1 MLNKGRS
8 RGFWWVG
15 GASASSFWD
24 VILRLGERRY
34 DVSEGCLVMGILNR
48 TTDSFYDAG
57 AYWRFDDFLR
67 KAEELAAEGADI
79 LDVGGVRAAPGEEI
93 SADEEASR
101 VLPAIEALAERFDI
115 PLSVD
120 TWRASVAEAAY
131 ASGAVLGNDISGF
144 ADPDYLEAA
153 AAAGASVVAC
163 HVRLAPRLAD
173 PNPSYGDLFSEVR
186 SYLLERAGWAE
197 TAGLESS
204 QILLDVGLD
213 LGKTPEMSTELLRKG
228 KWPADTADPAG
239 AGSADTAYPVLMSAS
254 NKGFLGRL
262 CGRKVG
268 DLSDA
273 TAAAHFLGALGG
285 CAVIRAHDVCRTRRM
300 AAIACVLKRRR
311 GDLFGGDE
319 PLESATAAASAETR
333 RKERAER
340 PEHPERMSRL

>member
-1 MLNKGRS
+1 M
-8 RGFWWVG
+8 
-15 GASASSFWD
+15 
-24 VILRLGERRY
+24 ILRLGERRC

-67 KAEELAAEGADI
+67 KADELASEGADI
-79 LDVGGVRAAPGEEI
+79 LDVGGVRAAPGDEI

-131 ASGAVLGNDISGF
+131 AAGAVLGNDISGF
-144 ADPDYLEAA
+144 ADPDYLEVAA
-153 AAAGASVVAC
+153 SAGASVVAC

-173 PNPSYGDLFSEVR
+173 PNPSYVDLLGEVR

-197 TAGLESS
+197 TAGLENS
-204 QILLDVGLD
+204 QVLLDVGLD
-213 LGKTPEMSTELLRKG
+213 LGKTPEMSAELLRKG
-228 KWPADTADPAG
+228 KWPADTE
-239 AGSADTAYPVLMSAS
+239 YPVLMSAS

-262 CGRKVG
+262 CGRAVG
-268 DLSDA
+268 DLTAA

-285 CAVIRAHDVCRTRRM
+285 CAVIRAHDVCLTRRM
-300 AAIACVLKRRR
+300 AAIACALKRRR
-311 GDLFGGDE
+311 IDQLSGDE
-319 PLESATAAASAETR
+319 TPESAASAAGAETR
-333 RKERAER
+333 RKERMSGLSGRADEQSSGR
-340 PEHPERMSRL
+340 ADERMSG

>member
-1 MLNKGRS
+1 
-8 RGFWWVG
+8 
-15 GASASSFWD
+15 
-24 VILRLGERRY
+24 
-34 DVSEGCLVMGILNR
+34 MGILNR

-57 AYWRFDDFLR
+57 AYWRFEDFLR
-67 KAEELAAEGADI
+67 KAEELASEGADI
-79 LDVGGVRAAPGEEI
+79 LDVGGVRAAPGDEI

-101 VLPAIEALAERFDI
+101 VLPAIEALVERFDI

-131 ASGAVLGNDISGF
+131 AAGAVLGNDISGF

-173 PNPSYGDLFSEVR
+173 PNPSYRDLFSEVR

-213 LGKTPEMSTELLRKG
+213 LGKTPEMSAELLRKG
-228 KWPADTADPAG
+228 KWP
-239 AGSADTAYPVLMSAS
+239 ADTAYPVLMSAS

-285 CAVIRAHDVCRTRRM
+285 CTVIRAHDVCRTRRM
-300 AAIACVLKRRR
+300 VEIACALKRRR
-311 GDLFGGDE
+311 GDLLGDDE
-319 PLESATAAASAETR
+319 PPESATAAASAETR
-333 RKERAER
+333 RKEQPERSELSEPSEPSER
-340 PEHPERMSRL
+340 PERPERMPHP

>member
-1 MLNKGRS
+1 
-8 RGFWWVG
+8 
-15 GASASSFWD
+15 
-24 VILRLGERRY
+24 
-34 DVSEGCLVMGILNR
+34 MGILNR

-67 KAEELAAEGADI
+67 KAEELASEGADI
-79 LDVGGVRAAPGEEI
+79 LDVGGVRAAPGDEI

-101 VLPAIEALAERFDI
+101 VLPAVEALSERFDI

-131 ASGAVLGNDISGF
+131 AAGAVLGNDISGF

-213 LGKTPEMSTELLRKG
+213 LGKTPEMSAELLRKG
-228 KWPADTADPAG
+228 KWPADTADTAHSAGTAG
-239 AGSADTAYPVLMSAS
+239 AAYPVLMSAS

-268 DLSDA
+268 DLSAA

-285 CAVIRAHDVCRTRRM
+285 CAVIRAHDVCLTRRM
-300 AAIACVLKRRR
+300 AAIACALKRRR
-311 GDLFGGDE
+311 EDLFGGDE
-319 PLESATAAASAETR
+319 PPESATAAASAETR
-333 RKERAER
+333 RKEHHERQEHSEHQEHSAHSAR
-340 PEHPERMSRL
+340 PEHSVRMSRL

>member
-1 MLNKGRS
+1 
-8 RGFWWVG
+8 
-15 GASASSFWD
+15 
-24 VILRLGERRY
+24 
-34 DVSEGCLVMGILNR
+34 MGILNR

-67 KAEELAAEGADI
+67 KAEELASEGADI
-79 LDVGGVRAAPGEEI
+79 LDVGGVRAAPGDEI

-101 VLPAIEALAERFDI
+101 VLPAIEALSERFDI

-131 ASGAVLGNDISGF
+131 AAGAVLGNDISGF

-213 LGKTPEMSTELLRKG
+213 LGKTPEMSAELLRKG
-228 KWPADTADPAG
+228 KWPADTADTAYP
-239 AGSADTAYPVLMSAS
+239 AGSAGTAGAAGAAYPVLMSAS

-268 DLSDA
+268 DLSAA

-285 CAVIRAHDVCRTRRM
+285 CAVIRAHDVCLTRRM
-300 AAIACVLKRRR
+300 AAIACALKRRR
-311 GDLFGGDE
+311 EDLFGGDE
-319 PLESATAAASAETR
+319 PPESATAAASAETR
-333 RKERAER
+333 RRERAER
-340 PEHPERMSRL
+340 PEHSERSARPERPERMSRL